1 MISHL
6 LKECFIL
13 NEKIQDMLTKGVLQ
27 PDQKC
32 DIASVNMVA
41 IGSFEPTNIG
51 PVISKTVE
59 FRLINKVESSDGL
72 ILVATASG
80 EMIRVHFDLIN
91 HDG

>member
-1 MISHL
+1 
-6 LKECFIL
+6 
-13 NEKIQDMLTKGVLQ
+13 
-27 PDQKC
+27 
-32 DIASVNMVA
+32 MVA
-41 IGSFEPTNIG
+41 FGSFKPTNIG